1 MEKYKTINQN
11 EIYTISLYRDSL
23 NYSSTLEIVSTLY
36 ELGDL
41 KNSINANSILR
52 IELELATG
60 DIASLFRH
68 LTCIEDMD
76 KEFNRK
82 IYAYEVNNLNYIK
95 EEVNKYRKIRLWVD
109 QNDSNSYL
117 NLLYFCNEFYE
128 LIKEKEIKV
137 VNIDNFHKNSL
148 TMNDM
153 LKNKIDERVVSLDEI
168 KNYSKKWD
176 NIVKINSDIR
186 NVSNGIVKNL
196 KYEYLARKAL
206 DIIKKLGRV
215 NRMKAIVKLQNS
227 DILNNN
233 NPLIYNYIINRF
245 ITNGSVKEYLISDK
259 LLSKYEKEDEYRN
272 NEIEYDN
279 SIRCCLVANIVDRR
293 IYGENHIYKYGT
305 KTFTPGTKVYVSPP
319 QWGDGGDYRIVI
331 GKARNKKNLVEAVV
345 KRENM
350 CNFRLQ
356 NIYSS
361 RVIDKIAL
369 SKNYWWESRDKDW
382 ITNDAKDKNTDC
394 LKNPKRVINV
404 TKEEFL
410 ANLNKLHLSYE
421 GFMRITKSLNLSD
434 NLVIDYCR
442 NKIKDQNCNI
452 YRVGSK
458 WYCEI
463 DDIKIIVNVYS
474 YEILSA
480 KKQTFKNKT

>member
-68 LTCIEDMD
+68 LTCIEYMD

-153 LKNKIDERVVSLDEI
+153 LKNKIDERVLSLDEI

-233 NPLIYNYIINRF
+233 NPLIYNYIINLLIKDGF
-245 ITNGSVKEYLISDK
+245 LKEYK
-259 LLSKYEKEDEYRN
+259 LDYSTDNSIYNYDKEDEYRN
-272 NEIEYDN
+272 NEIE
-279 SIRCCLVANIVDRR
+279 
-293 IYGENHIYKYGT
+293 
-305 KTFTPGTKVYVSPP
+305 
-319 QWGDGGDYRIVI
+319 
-331 GKARNKKNLVEAVV
+331 V
-345 KRENM
+345 KSN
-350 CNFRLQ
+350 N
-356 NIYSS
+356 
-361 RVIDKIAL
+361 
-369 SKNYWWESRDKDW
+369 
-382 ITNDAKDKNTDC
+382 
-394 LKNPKRVINV
+394 
-404 TKEEFL
+404 
-410 ANLNKLHLSYE
+410 
-421 GFMRITKSLNLSD
+421 
-434 NLVIDYCR
+434 
-442 NKIKDQNCNI
+442 
-452 YRVGSK
+452 
-458 WYCEI
+458 
-463 DDIKIIVNVYS
+463 
-474 YEILSA
+474 
-480 KKQTFKNKT
+480 

>member
-23 NYSSTLEIVSTLY
+23 NYSSTLEVVSSLY

-60 DIASLFRH
+60 DVASLFRH
-68 LTCIEDMD
+68 LTCIEYMD

-153 LKNKIDERVVSLDEI
+153 LKNKIDERVLSLDEI

-259 LLSKYEKEDEYRN
+259 LYLNMKKKMN
-272 NEIEYDN
+272 IEIM
-279 SIRCCLVANIVDRR
+279 
-293 IYGENHIYKYGT
+293 K
-305 KTFTPGTKVYVSPP
+305 
-319 QWGDGGDYRIVI
+319 
-331 GKARNKKNLVEAVV
+331 
-345 KRENM
+345 
-350 CNFRLQ
+350 
-356 NIYSS
+356 
-361 RVIDKIAL
+361 
-369 SKNYWWESRDKDW
+369 
-382 ITNDAKDKNTDC
+382 
-394 LKNPKRVINV
+394 
-404 TKEEFL
+404 
-410 ANLNKLHLSYE
+410 
-421 GFMRITKSLNLSD
+421 
-434 NLVIDYCR
+434 
-442 NKIKDQNCNI
+442 
-452 YRVGSK
+452 
-458 WYCEI
+458 
-463 DDIKIIVNVYS
+463 
-474 YEILSA
+474 
-480 KKQTFKNKT
+480 